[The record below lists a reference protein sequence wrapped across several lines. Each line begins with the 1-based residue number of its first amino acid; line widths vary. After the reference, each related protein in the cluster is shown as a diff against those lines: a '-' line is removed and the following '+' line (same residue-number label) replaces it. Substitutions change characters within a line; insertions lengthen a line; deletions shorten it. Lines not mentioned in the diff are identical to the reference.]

1 MKAVLIKN
9 ANIVNE
15 GKIFKGDVL
24 VQDGRIAEVS
34 ETISAKSS
42 DTKVIDADG
51 SYLLP
56 GMIDD
61 QVHFGRKKQ

>member
-15 GKIFKGDVL
+15 GKIVKGDVL
-24 VQDGRIAEVS
+24 VQDGRIAEIS

-42 DTKVIDADG
+42 DTN
-51 SYLLP
+51 LLSNSCGGP
-56 GMIDD
+56 GRTNFN
-61 QVHFGRKKQ
+61 V